1 MIRGTVMLG
10 RRAIAPLR
18 LRGPGGVELVVD
30 ALIDTGFSSSLTL
43 PAATITALGLAP
55 QSTGTAHLAD
65 GKAVMFDVY
74 EAEVEWVGGWRTI
87 LVWGIGSE
95 VLLGM
100 RLLADHQLRIEAR
113 PGGAVEIT
121 ALP

>member
-1 MIRGTVMLG
+1 MI
-10 RRAIAPLR
+10 
-18 LRGPGGVELVVD
+18 RGPGGVELVDD

-65 GKAVMFDVY
+65 SKAVMFDVY

-100 RLLADHQLRIEAR
+100 QLLADHQLRIEAR

>member
-1 MIRGTVMLG
+1 MIRGTVVFG
-10 RRAIAPLR
+10 RGAVVPLR
-18 LRGPGGVELVVD
+18 LRGPGGVELTVE

-43 PAATITALGLAP
+43 PAATIAALGLVRR
-55 QSTGTAHLAD
+55 SSGTAVLGD
-65 GKAVMFDVY
+65 GKAVTFDVF
-74 EAEVEWVGGWRTI
+74 EADAEWVGGWRTI
-87 LVWGIGSE
+87 VVSAVGNE